1 MSTNEETDWKA
12 EWLFRLVAMGL
23 AFLVMR
29 MATGFAFDS
38 EASPWDILGGIAL
51 GFAVIG
57 LIYAEGAKR
66 GRARGFEEGKA
77 FILSVRQQSKTPIV

>member
-38 EASPWDILGGIAL
+38 EASPWDILVSRLSIAP
-51 GFAVIG
+51 
-57 LIYAEGAKR
+57 K
-66 GRARGFEEGKA
+66 
-77 FILSVRQQSKTPIV
+77 